1 MFESFVQSVPG
12 KFNTFSKFNTF
23 IKFAKFARDG
33 HRLTAESQQQIANSP
48 FPTTLDSPRYTARCF
63 REETVHR

>member
-1 MFESFVQSVPG
+1 MFESFVQPVPG
-12 KFNTFSKFNTF
+12 KFNTFSKFAKLT
-23 IKFAKFARDG
+23 KFARDG
-33 HRLTAESQQQIANSP
+33 HRLTAECQQQTANSP

>member
-1 MFESFVQSVPG
+1 MFESFVQPVPG

-23 IKFAKFARDG
+23 NKFGKLAREGD
-33 HRLTAESQQQIANSP
+33 RLTAESQQQTANSP